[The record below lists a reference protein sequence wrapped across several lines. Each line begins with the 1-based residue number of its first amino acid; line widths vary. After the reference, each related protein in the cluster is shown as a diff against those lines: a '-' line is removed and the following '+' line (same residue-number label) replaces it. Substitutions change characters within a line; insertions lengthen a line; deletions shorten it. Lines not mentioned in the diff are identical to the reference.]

1 MPRRPF
7 GTTKLGIDK
16 RSDSLRHFGPTF
28 SNDLVLQPR
37 ARAPM
42 SIERTSPVKT
52 RASCDKIVLLITED
66 WFALSHFRPLISLL
80 CELAR
85 EVVVVTRS
93 SGRLAEIEA
102 LGARTL
108 EFDFR
113 RGSNNQ
119 AVALQL
125 AWRLARLLK
134 RERPDVVHLIAI
146 KPIVLGGVAL
156 RLVRVPHVV
165 VHITGQGLAG
175 IATDPLLRLY
185 RFAMLRVLASQVRKP
200 TSLLLV
206 ENPDDLAM
214 VRNVAPNLGARFAIL
229 GGAGVDPAAFPALP
243 APEDDV
249 PVAAHVGRMIRSK
262 GIDLLMQA
270 YDRLRRDGVS
280 LGLELF
286 GSSDRDN
293 PEAIPP
299 QEIESWCRGS
309 GANWHGPVAD
319 VAGVWKRA
327 DIFVLASRGGEG
339 LPRALL
345 EAASCARPLVVSD
358 VPGNRHFVRDGIE
371 GLLVPPGDVSAL
383 ATALRRLANDR
394 ELRLRLGLAAR
405 RRLLEAFTEEH
416 VRVSMRRSYTAML
429 GAARPARTIKR
440 T

>member
-1 MPRRPF
+1 MPREATRRA
-7 GTTKLGIDK
+7 TCCAVK
-16 RSDSLRHFGPTF
+16 RSNRPIILSTL
-28 SNDLVLQPR
+28 SSDLVLQPR
-37 ARAPM
+37 GLRLQKM
-42 SIERTSPVKT
+42 RTT
-52 RASCDKIVLLITED
+52 CDKIVLLITED

-80 CELAR
+80 VELAR

-102 LGARTL
+102 LGAQTL

-119 AVALQL
+119 ALAVQL

-134 RERPDVVHLIAI
+134 RERPDVVHLIAM
-146 KPIVLGGVAL
+146 KPIVLGGLAL
-156 RLVRVPHVV
+156 RLVGVPHVV
-165 VHITGQGLAG
+165 VHVTGQGLAG

-185 RFAMLRVLASQVRKP
+185 RFAMLRVLGSLLRKP
-200 TSLLLV
+200 ASLLLV

-214 VRNVAPNLGARFAIL
+214 VKGVVPKLGARFAIL
-229 GGAGVDPAAFPALP
+229 GGAGVDPVLFPALP
-243 APEDDV
+243 APHNDV

-270 YDRLRRDGVS
+270 YDRVRREKVS
-280 LGLELF
+280 LRLELF

-299 QEIESWCRGS
+299 QEIESWCRAS
-309 GANWHGPVAD
+309 GAHWHGPVAD
-319 VAGVWKRA
+319 VAGVWKHA

-345 EAASCARPLVVSD
+345 EAASSERPLVVSD
-358 VPGNRHFVRDGIE
+358 VPGNRHFVRDGVE
-371 GLLVPPGDVSAL
+371 GLLVPPGDVTAL
-383 ATALRRLANDR
+383 AAALGRLANDR
-394 ELRLRLGLAAR
+394 ALRLALGAAAR
-405 RRLLEAFTEEH
+405 RRLLEGFTEEH
-416 VRVSMRRSYTAML
+416 VRASLRASYMRL
-429 GAARPARTIKR
+429 LHGERPTRTVER